1 MQTSRRRGA
10 VRALLTGALAL
21 GLASV
26 TAATAQ
32 AADPATNGASYAT
45 ARAAADAECSGSVSI
60 YGGLADGRLTYSQ
73 IDPSSGD
80 RLKTLVGPDLGFVP
94 KAMATLNFNT
104 VLATDSAGTLY
115 RIDVKTNNLSL
126 ALMNSPVPIGTGWTH
141 DKLVYDGH
149 GHLYGTAGGVL
160 FQYLVSQPKPTGSE
174 HIGQRREIGT
184 GFVLKTLASTG
195 DDRLLANTVDG
206 RLVEYRIDSAGAWS
220 SKLLASAN
228 WSGFEKLVSPGG
240 GLYYGVTSA
249 GGMYWYQDANP
260 TDGSGSDI
268 VYHNDDPVDTSGW
281 TQILLSAEP
290 ETATCVGHNYA
301 YVLPQP
307 AVPRSELD
315 DPHHDYAAIDIPVP
329 IGTPVYAVTRGTVG
343 YIDGGFGNGITLTSA
358 DGTTYIYG
366 HLDSRGVAAGTTV
379 TPGQYLGESGNTGQ
393 STGPHLHFEIRI
405 GGVKHCPQPLLLALY
420 DGVTPPAPSSLPTS
434 GCSY

>member
-10 VRALLTGALAL
+10 VRALLTGGLAL
-21 GLASV
+21 GLVSV
-26 TAATAQ
+26 TT
-32 AADPATNGASYAT
+32 AT
-45 ARAAADAECSGSVSI
+45 ARAAEPATAALSYAAARAAADTDCSGSVSI
-60 YGGLADGRLTYSQ
+60 YGVLADGRLTYSQ

-94 KAMATLNFNT
+94 KTMATLNFNT

-126 ALMNSPVPIGTGWTH
+126 ALVGSPVQIGTGWTH

-149 GHLYGTAGGVL
+149 GHLYGTAGGML
-160 FQYLVSQPKPTGSE
+160 IQYLVSQPKPTGSE

-195 DDRLLANTVDG
+195 DDRLLANTADG

-220 SKLLASAN
+220 SNLLASAN

-249 GGMYWYQDANP
+249 GGMYWYQDVNP
-260 TDGSGSDI
+260 ADGSGSDI

-281 TQILLSAEP
+281 TQILLSAEA
-290 ETATCVGHNYA
+290 ETVSCVGHDYA

-315 DPHHDYAAIDIPVP
+315 DPHHDYAAIDIQVP

-379 TPGQYLGESGNTGQ
+379 APGQYLGESGNTGQ

-420 DGVTPPAPSSLPTS
+420 DGVTPPSPTGLPTS

>member
-21 GLASV
+21 GLVSV
-26 TAATAQ
+26 TTATTKAAAPVT
-32 AADPATNGASYAT
+32 TGASYAI
-45 ARAAADAECSGSVSI
+45 ARATADAACSGSVSI
-60 YGGLADGRLTYSQ
+60 YGALADGRLTYSQ

-115 RIDVKTNNLSL
+115 RIDIKTNNLSL
-126 ALMNSPVPIGTGWTH
+126 ALMSAPVQIGTGWTH

-149 GHLYGTAGGVL
+149 GHLYGTAGGML
-160 FQYLVSQPKPTGSE
+160 LQYLVSQPKPAGSE

-184 GFVLKTLASTG
+184 GFVLKTLASPG
-195 DDRLLANTVDG
+195 DDRLLANTADG
-206 RLVEYRIDSAGAWS
+206 RLIEYRIDSAGAWS
-220 SKLLASAN
+220 SKLLAAAN
-228 WSGFEKLVSPGG
+228 WSGFDKLVSPGG

-249 GGMYWYQDANP
+249 GGMYWYQDVNP

-290 ETATCVGHNYA
+290 ETATCTGREYA
-301 YVLPQP
+301 YVLPP
-307 AVPRSELD
+307 SAVPRSELD
-315 DPHHDYAAIDIPVP
+315 DPHHDYPAIDIQVP

-420 DGVTPPAPSSLPTS
+420 DGVTPPAPSALPTS

>member
-45 ARAAADAECSGSVSI
+45 ARAATDAECSGSVSI
-60 YGGLADGRLTYSQ
+60 YGALPDGRLTYSQ

-94 KAMATLNFNT
+94 KAIATLNFNT

-184 GFVLKTLASTG
+184 GFVLKSLASTG
-195 DDRLLANTVDG
+195 DDRLLATTVDG

-228 WSGFEKLVSPGG
+228 WSGFEKLVSP
-240 GLYYGVTSA
+240 A
-249 GGMYWYQDANP
+249 GAS
-260 TDGSGSDI
+260 T
-268 VYHNDDPVDTSGW
+268 
-281 TQILLSAEP
+281 
-290 ETATCVGHNYA
+290 TA
-301 YVLPQP
+301 
-307 AVPRSELD
+307 
-315 DPHHDYAAIDIPVP
+315 
-329 IGTPVYAVTRGTVG
+329 
-343 YIDGGFGNGITLTSA
+343 
-358 DGTTYIYG
+358 
-366 HLDSRGVAAGTTV
+366 
-379 TPGQYLGESGNTGQ
+379 
-393 STGPHLHFEIRI
+393 
-405 GGVKHCPQPLLLALY
+405 
-420 DGVTPPAPSSLPTS
+420 
-434 GCSY
+434 

>member
-1 MQTSRRRGA
+1 M
-10 VRALLTGALAL
+10 
-21 GLASV
+21 
-26 TAATAQ
+26 
-32 AADPATNGASYAT
+32 
-45 ARAAADAECSGSVSI
+45 
-60 YGGLADGRLTYSQ
+60 
-73 IDPSSGD
+73 
-80 RLKTLVGPDLGFVP
+80 
-94 KAMATLNFNT
+94 
-104 VLATDSAGTLY
+104 
-115 RIDVKTNNLSL
+115 
-126 ALMNSPVPIGTGWTH
+126 
-141 DKLVYDGH
+141 
-149 GHLYGTAGGVL
+149 
-160 FQYLVSQPKPTGSE
+160 
-174 HIGQRREIGT
+174 
-184 GFVLKTLASTG
+184 KTLASTG

-206 RLVEYRIDSAGAWS
+206 RLIEYRIDSAGGWP
-220 SKLLASAN
+220 SKLLASAD

-249 GGMYWYQDANP
+249 GGMYWYQDVNP

-281 TQILLSAEP
+281 TQTLLSAEP
-290 ETATCVGHNYA
+290 ETAACLGRNYA
-301 YVLPQP
+301 YVLPQS

-315 DPHHDYAAIDIPVP
+315 DPHHDYAAIDIQVP

-343 YIDGGFGNGITLTSA
+343 HIDGGFGNGITLTSA

-366 HLDSRGVAAGTTV
+366 HLDSRGVAAGTVV

-420 DGVTPPAPSSLPTS
+420 DGQTPPTPSSLPIS

>member
-32 AADPATNGASYAT
+32 AADPTTNGASYAT
-45 ARAAADAECSGSVSI
+45 ARAATDAECSGSVSI
-60 YGGLADGRLTYSQ
+60 YGALPDGRLTYSQ

-94 KAMATLNFNT
+94 KAIATLNFNT

-184 GFVLKTLASTG
+184 GFVLKSLASTG
-195 DDRLLANTVDG
+195 DDRLLATTVDG

-249 GGMYWYQDANP
+249 GGMYWYQDVNP